1 MATVIQIKRSSG
13 TAAPST
19 LKLGELA
26 YTFGTGTQGNLGDRI
41 FIGEGGV
48 DGNGDAN
55 NVTVIGGQYFT
66 DQLDHVAGTLTA
78 SSALLVDSNKA
89 IDEIFVGNNATTG
102 GGIKFNE
109 GTNNG
114 TNFIALKSPNA
125 VTTSTTFTLPS
136 GDGSNG
142 QFLKTDGSG
151 NLSFGTVTQTLSIAA
166 DSGSNDSVNTGE
178 TITFA
183 GDTGLTTTVSDNN
196 ISIDL
201 DDTAVTAG
209 SYGSATAIPTF
220 TVDQQGRLTAA
231 GTASVA
237 TSLTIVDES
246 STATTISLLSDTLKI
261 TGGAGITTA
270 VTGDTLSVNLDSNV
284 VTETSTDTLTNKTLD
299 LDANTIT
306 GTFAEFNTA
315 VQDATLV
322 DLDDSQTLTNKTIN
336 SNANTLHIDLD
347 DLGTFTGTLAEF
359 NSGLQGD
366 SFVSLTGTE
375 TLTNKTLTSPTI
387 NTSAIEGGTVGN
399 STPVTILKVDNIQVD
414 TNTISSTNTNGNIVL
429 DPNGS
434 GTVDVNSSRITSVTN
449 PSASSDAATKAYV
462 DSVANGLD
470 VKESVRLATAAALAA
485 VTYNNG
491 NGTLTADANG
501 ALTIDGVATV
511 ANDRVLIKNQA
522 SAVQNGIYKV
532 TTIGSGS
539 AAFVLTRSPDADT
552 AAELTGGT
560 FFFVEEGTA
569 NADNGYVAT
578 HNGTPTF
585 GSDSITFAQFSGAGQ
600 ISAGDAL
607 TKTGNQIDVAVDDSS
622 IEVSSDA
629 LRVKALGITNAMLA
643 GSIATAKLAGS
654 ITNAKLSNSTI
665 SVAADSGTTNA
676 VDLGDT
682 LTVSGG
688 EGIDSSVSGDTLTIA
703 AELATTSN
711 KGVASFASA
720 NFTVSS
726 GAVTVTGI
734 DGGTF

>member
-26 YTFGTGTQGNLGDRI
+26 YTYGTGTQGNLGDRV

-66 DQLDHVAGTLTA
+66 DQLDHVGGTLTA

-102 GGIKFNE
+102 GTIKFNE

-114 TNFIALKSPNA
+114 AHFIGLKAPNA
-125 VTTSTTFTLPS
+125 VTSSITFTLPS
-136 GDGSNG
+136 AFGSNG

-261 TGGAGITTA
+261 TGGSGVTTA
-270 VTGDTLSVNLDSNV
+270 ISGDTLSVNLDSDV
-284 VTETSTDTLTNKTLD
+284 VKDDSTHTFTNKTLD
-299 LDANTIT
+299 LGGT
-306 GTFAEFNTA
+306 GNSVTGSLAEFNTA
-315 VQDATLV
+315 
-322 DLDDSQTLTNKTIN
+322 
-336 SNANTLHIDLD
+336 
-347 DLGTFTGTLAEF
+347 
-359 NSGLQGD
+359 LQGD
-366 SFVSLTGTE
+366 SFVSLTGSE
-375 TLTNKTLTSPTI
+375 TLTNKILTSPTI

-399 STPVTILKVDNIQVD
+399 TTPVTILKVDNIQVD

-470 VKESVRLATAAALAA
+470 VKESVRMATAAALSA

-585 GSDSITFAQFSGAGQ
+585 GSTNIAFQQFSGAGQ

-607 TKTGNQIDVAVDDSS
+607 TKTGNTIDVAVDDSS
-622 IEVSSDA
+622 IETNSDA
-629 LRVKALGITNAMLA
+629 LRVKASGITNAMLA
-643 GSIATAKLAGS
+643 GSIAASKLAGS
-654 ITNAKLSNSTI
+654 IGNSKLSNSSITVGDGSNTTAVALGGTI
-665 SVAADSGTTNA
+665 TYAA
-676 VDLGDT
+676 
-682 LTVSGG
+682 G
-688 EGIDSSVSGDTLTIA
+688 EGIDVTESSGTITYA
-703 AELATTSN
+703 AELATSSN

>member
-1 MATVIQIKRSSG
+1 MSTVIQIKRSSN
-13 TAAPST
+13 ASAPST

-26 YTFGTGTQGNLGDRI
+26 YTYGTGTQANNGDRL
-41 FIGEGGV
+41 FVGEGGV

-55 NVTVIGGQYFT
+55 NITVIGGQYFV
-66 DQLDHVAGTLTA
+66 DKLDHVDGTLTA
-78 SSALLVDSNKA
+78 SSALTADSNSA
-89 IDEIFVGNNATTG
+89 ISAINIGNSATVGGTL
-102 GGIKFNE
+102 KFNE

-114 TNFIALKSPNA
+114 SNFVSLKSPNA
-125 VTTSTTFTLPS
+125 VSSNLALTLP
-136 GDGSNG
+136 GADGSDG
-142 QFLKTDGSG
+142 HVLTTDGSG
-151 NLSFGTVTQTLSIAA
+151 NLSFAAPATNLTL
-166 DSGSNDSVNTGE
+166 
-178 TITFA
+178 
-183 GDTGLTTTVSDNN
+183 
-196 ISIDL
+196 
-201 DDTAVTAG
+201 
-209 SYGSATAIPTF
+209 
-220 TVDQQGRLTAA
+220 
-231 GTASVA
+231 
-237 TSLTIVDES
+237 VDES
-246 STATTISLLSDTLKI
+246 STSTTINLLTETLKI
-261 TGGAGITTA
+261 TGGNGI
-270 VTGDTLSVNLDSNV
+270 VTSLSSDTLTVGFDNDAVFNGIDMNGTELFLDANKNTSITADTDDQIDIKMGGNDRITLTSGLISLKNDGTASAVRFYCESSNAHYTALQSAAHSAYSGN
-284 VTETSTDTLTNKTLD
+284 VTVTLPAATDTLVGKATTDTLTNKSIDLANNTL
-299 LDANTIT
+299 T
-306 GTFAEFNTA
+306 GSLAEFNTA
-315 VQDATLV
+315 LQSESFVGLAA
-322 DLDDSQTLTNKTIN
+322 SQTLTNKT
-336 SNANTLHIDLD
+336 
-347 DLGTFTGTLAEF
+347 
-359 NSGLQGD
+359 
-366 SFVSLTGTE
+366 LTA
-375 TLTNKTLTSPTI
+375 PV
-387 NTSAIEGGTVGN
+387 IEGGTVGN
-399 STPVTILKVDNIQVD
+399 TTPVTIAKVDNLQLD
-414 TNTISSTNTNGNIVL
+414 ANTISSTNSNGDIVL

-434 GTVDVNSSRITSVTN
+434 GDVDVNSSKIVNVTN
-449 PSASSDAATKAYV
+449 PSSAQDAATKAYV

-470 VKESVRLATAAALAA
+470 VKESVRMATASALAA

-501 ALTIDGVATV
+501 ALSIDGVTAV
-511 ANDRVLIKNQA
+511 ANDRVLIKDQA

-585 GSDSITFAQFSGAGQ
+585 GSDNITFQQFSGAGQ
-600 ISAGDAL
+600 ISAGNAL
-607 TKTGNQIDVAVDDSS
+607 TKTGNTIDVAVDDSS

-629 LRVKALGITNAMLA
+629 IRVKASGITNAMLA
-643 GSIATAKLAGS
+643 GSIATSKLAGS

>member
-114 TNFIALKSPNA
+114 SNFIALKSPNA

-375 TLTNKTLTSPTI
+375 TLTNKTLTSPSI

-470 VKESVRLATAAALAA
+470 VKDSCRLATAAALAA

-511 ANDRVLIKNQA
+511 ADDRVLIKNQA

-585 GSDSITFAQFSGAGQ
+585 GSTNIAFQQFSGAGQ

-607 TKTGNQIDVAVDDSS
+607 TKTGNTIDVAVDDSS
-622 IEVSSDA
+622 IETNSDA
-629 LRVKALGITNAMLA
+629 LRVKASGITNAMLA
-643 GSIATAKLAGS
+643 GSIAASKLAGS
-654 ITNAKLSNSTI
+654 IGNSKLSNSSITVGDGSNTTAVALGGTI
-665 SVAADSGTTNA
+665 TYAA
-676 VDLGDT
+676 
-682 LTVSGG
+682 G
-688 EGIDSSVSGDTLTIA
+688 EGIDVAESSGTITYS